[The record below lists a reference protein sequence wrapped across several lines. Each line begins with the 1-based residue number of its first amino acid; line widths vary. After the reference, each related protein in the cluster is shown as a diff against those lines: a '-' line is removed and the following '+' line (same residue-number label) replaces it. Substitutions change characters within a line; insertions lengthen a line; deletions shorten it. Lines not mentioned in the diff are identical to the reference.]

1 MDQKYRGRSVF
12 CSKCGA
18 PVQDGLAFC
27 SKCGHPVAPAQP
39 APPQYHAPGA
49 QPPAQYQAPGAP
61 STSQLQGKQ
70 ALEILQKGLGAILT
84 RMGLVALIGTIV
96 VWISWFFLTGF
107 TISVPLLGTTQGSSS
122 TLWSALSLDPANN
135 MAAGSFGF
143 LAFVVFICIVLLP
156 FAAAFI
162 PHPLAKFLYGA
173 PLFAWLIGW
182 GTVEYEF
189 SHMLSLVK
197 QQLGADVT
205 GLLALSTGYGAY
217 IALLA
222 SLAVAARIV
231 MAPAGQ
237 SAPRVAAQPAARG
250 AAPQAPHVAQPP
262 VAYVPAPPPPPAAY
276 APAPAA
282 APASR
287 FCTSCGKPQAAGTQ
301 FCTACG
307 ARLAT

>member
-1 MDQKYRGRSVF
+1 MVF

-27 SKCGHPVAPAQP
+27 SKCGQPVAAAQP
-39 APPQYHAPGA
+39 APPQYQAPSA
-49 QPPAQYQAPGAP
+49 QPPVQYQAPGAP
-61 STSQLQGKQ
+61 SAAQLQGKQ
-70 ALEILQKGLGAILT
+70 AIEILQKGLGAILS
-84 RMGLVALIGTIV
+84 RMGLLALIGTLV
-96 VWISWFFLTGF
+96 VWISWFFLPGF

-205 GLLALSTGYGAY
+205 GLLSLSTGFGAY
-217 IALLA
+217 LALLA

-231 MAPAGQ
+231 MSPAVQ
-237 SAPRVAAQPAARG
+237 SAPRVAAPPAARV
-250 AAPQAPHVAQPP
+250 AAPPPAYVAQPP
-262 VAYVPAPPPPPAAY
+262 VAYAPPPPPAAY

-307 ARLAT
+307 ARLTS